1 MKMKY
6 SIEFIYSD
14 NNQVYLD
21 DVELELEEFTRVS
34 AFLYALE
41 KAGVIEKEGGGGEL
55 IYHSPSLSSAALN
68 TFRRDGQ
75 KVPWFRSAPTMRS
88 SYEPPRDR
96 QGSQTTEGKHA

>member
-55 IYHSPSLSSAALN
+55 IYPFSEPELSSFEDL
-68 TFRRDGQ
+68 Q
-75 KVPWFRSAPTMRS
+75 KRWSEGSLVSMGAD
-88 SYEPPRDR
+88 YEI
-96 QGSQTTEGKHA
+96 EL

>member
-55 IYHSPSLSSAALN
+55 IYPFSETEFSSFEDLQKRWSEGSLVSMGADYEIAL
-68 TFRRDGQ
+68 
-75 KVPWFRSAPTMRS
+75 
-88 SYEPPRDR
+88 
-96 QGSQTTEGKHA
+96 